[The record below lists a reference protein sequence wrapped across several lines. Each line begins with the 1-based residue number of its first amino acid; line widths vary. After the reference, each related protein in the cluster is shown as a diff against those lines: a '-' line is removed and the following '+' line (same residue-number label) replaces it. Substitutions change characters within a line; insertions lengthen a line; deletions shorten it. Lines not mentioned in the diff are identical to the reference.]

1 MRRPLENYN
10 LTKNG
15 VRNRKNRY
23 SFEDYLVVLMEWG
36 EMESGRASPVYR
48 RALNLVGTMRAS
60 INDNAARKI
69 DRILCSVRKH
79 LEETRTRS
87 FELCCKSERSVAG
100 IADWFRK
107 DPRTAR
113 EEIYAIESAMYMEYI
128 RCP

>member
-23 SFEDYLVVLMEWG
+23 SFEDYLVVLMEW
-36 EMESGRASPVYR
+36 GRASPVYR

-100 IADWFRK
+100 IAD
-107 DPRTAR
+107 
-113 EEIYAIESAMYMEYI
+113 
-128 RCP
+128 